1 MAKTFPLEAATIALK
16 WGIPLFSATTNA
28 ASDEKGR
35 IVAAANA
42 ERKRAN
48 ASKELLREL
57 FECFHIQKQ

>member
-1 MAKTFPLEAATIALK
+1 MAKTFPLEAASIAFR

-42 ERKRAN
+42 ETKRAK
-48 ASKELLREL
+48 ASKVA
-57 FECFHIQKQ
+57 